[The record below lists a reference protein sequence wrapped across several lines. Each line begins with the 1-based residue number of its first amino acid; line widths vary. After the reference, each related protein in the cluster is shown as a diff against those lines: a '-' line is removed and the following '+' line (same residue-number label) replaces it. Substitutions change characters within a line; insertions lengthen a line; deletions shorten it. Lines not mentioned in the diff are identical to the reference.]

1 MSFDAHKN
9 GGYGLVATA
18 PSPATTGTSLTLSSG
33 HGERFP
39 QPPYASGGFNC
50 PVWPANA
57 LPIFTGAGI
66 NAEVVRVTN
75 IVGDVVTIER
85 KVEGATARAIVVGDQ
100 FADAI
105 TAKNLTDVETAVT
118 TEQAR
123 AETAEAL
130 KASKSE
136 IAPLKTDGTLAE
148 DLDTNAVSE
157 KAIKTYADLKL
168 AKASNLSDVASAPTA
183 RTNLGLGTA
192 ATHASTDFD
201 AAGVA
206 ATAQATA
213 EAAAEAEVDSEEF
226 TRTAAVTAEEAR
238 AKAAEKAAKEEAEA
252 AAVAKVKVE
261 TERAEAAEAVLEGEV
276 DVEEARALAAEA
288 LLIPLAQ
295 KDAANGVAGLD
306 AGGLIEEAD
315 LPVSVVTGSQRTATS
330 TDAISSSDHVVFYD
344 ATGSL
349 PPTNLTVAAVGSG
362 GTFAKAIYFWK
373 VTAIGGISGESVGSN
388 EVTVEIILNGSA
400 TLKWS
405 AAAGATGYKVYRA
418 ALPGMEIEA
427 TSLVVTLGNVLE
439 YTDTGVAT
447 KAGHTPA
454 TNGGAFTATLPTAV
468 GYTGMLTLEAIS
480 AGLNLVTL
488 ATTGGQTIEG
498 SASGVLTLGSQ
509 SSGAPYR
516 AVTLVSDTANW
527 RIV

>member
-1 MSFDAHKN
+1 VFDAHKN
-9 GGYGLVATA
+9 FAYSKVAVAPVTPLAGVTLTLEAGTGGRFPATA
-18 PSPATTGTSLTLSSG
+18 FNAVVCPAGEIPLPS
-33 HGERFP
+33 
-39 QPPYASGGFNC
+39 
-50 PVWPANA
+50 
-57 LPIFTGAGI
+57 
-66 NAEVVRVTN
+66 NAEVVRAT
-75 IVGDVVTIER
+75 IVGDVATIER
-85 KVEGATARAIVVGDQ
+85 KVEGSTARAIIVGDQ

-105 TAKNLTDVETAVT
+105 TVQNITDIE
-118 TEQAR
+118 
-123 AETAEAL
+123 
-130 KASKSE
+130 
-136 IAPLKTDGTLAE
+136 
-148 DLDTNAVSE
+148 
-157 KAIKTYADLKL
+157 
-168 AKASNLSDVASAPTA
+168 
-183 RTNLGLGTA
+183 
-192 ATHASTDFD
+192 
-201 AAGVA
+201 
-206 ATAQATA
+206 
-213 EAAAEAEVDSEEF
+213 
-226 TRTAAVTAEEAR
+226 AAVTAEEAAR
-238 AKAAEKAAKEEAEA
+238 VAAD
-252 AAVAKVKVE
+252 AAVAAEADGDVAAE
-261 TERAEAAEAVLEGEV
+261 TVRAEAAEAVLEGEV
-276 DVEEARALAAEA
+276 DTEEARALAAEA

-315 LPVSVVTGSQRTATS
+315 LPASTVTGSQRTATS

-405 AAAGATGYKVYRA
+405 AVAGATGYKVYRA

-427 TSLVVTLGNVLE
+427 TSLVATLGNVLE
-439 YTDTGVAT
+439 YTDTGIAA